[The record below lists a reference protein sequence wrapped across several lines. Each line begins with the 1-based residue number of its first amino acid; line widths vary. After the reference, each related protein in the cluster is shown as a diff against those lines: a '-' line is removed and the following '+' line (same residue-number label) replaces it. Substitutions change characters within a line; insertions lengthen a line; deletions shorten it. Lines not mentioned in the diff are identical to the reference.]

1 LEKRS
6 APLAHVN
13 YLKKWLY
20 FKKGCVHKFVT
31 LLAFPCLLL
40 ALNSLSVADSFGPI
54 DVIVPVK
61 KSELWLNPGLL
72 SYHFD
77 ESKNFNAVNYGFGG
91 EYKFS
96 SVASLTAG
104 TFRNSNYQ
112 QSNYIGIY
120 WQPIAIGSMHIGVV
134 AGGFNG
140 YSSNNNSG
148 WFPAML
154 PALTLEGKSVGLNV
168 ILIPTIG
175 DRVSGSLSFQL
186 KFKVF

>member
-1 LEKRS
+1 MQYKKRTERVRKFFVLLVLPS
-6 APLAHVN
+6 FLLN
-13 YLKKWLY
+13 
-20 FKKGCVHKFVT
+20 FSGKG
-31 LLAFPCLLL
+31 L
-40 ALNSLSVADSFGPI
+40 ADSFGPI
-54 DVIVPVK
+54 DVIAPVAK
-61 KSELWLNPGLL
+61 NELWLNPGLL

-77 ESKNFNAVNYGFGG
+77 EGKNFNAVNYGFGG

-96 SVASLTAG
+96 SVASVTAG
-104 TFRNSNYQ
+104 TFRNSNYR
-112 QSNYIGIY
+112 QSNYVGLY
-120 WQPIAIGSMHIGVV
+120 WQPIAIGPVHIGVV

-140 YSSNNNSG
+140 YSSNNNGG

-186 KFKVF
+186 KFKVFE